1 MTKKQERELAFKQ
14 AALKSAPK
22 SLNALEHDWPE
33 FSALA
38 RTRMV
43 RGIPVYGDATFKK
56 SLDAILVDIEEE
68 LLDWANYSFMAWCR
82 VRETR
87 NLIRAKVGEMK
98 KVSTC
103 QSADM
108 IAFTAARKAR
118 PRKPSTR

>member
-87 NLIRAKVGEMK
+87 NLIRSKVGEMK
-98 KVSTC
+98 KC
-103 QSADM
+103 QSPN
-108 IAFTAARKAR
+108 TTNSTVARKAR
-118 PRKPSTR
+118 RPRR